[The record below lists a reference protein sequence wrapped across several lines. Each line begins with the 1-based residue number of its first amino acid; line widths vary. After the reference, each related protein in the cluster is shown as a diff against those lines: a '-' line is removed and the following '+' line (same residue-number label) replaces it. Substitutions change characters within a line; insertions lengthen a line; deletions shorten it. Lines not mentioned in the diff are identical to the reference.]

1 MKRGLVATATATIET
16 PVSSVWEALVNPET
30 IRQYMFGT
38 TVSSDWRPGSAITW
52 AGEWLGRKY
61 EDRGTITRIQ
71 PGRLLEYTHY
81 SPLSGLPDVPGS
93 YHTVT
98 IELEDLGGRTE
109 VRLSQDNN
117 ATEEARQHS
126 EKNWAAMLDGM
137 KALLES

>member
-1 MKRGLVATATATIET
+1 M
-16 PVSSVWEALVNPET
+16 
-30 IRQYMFGT
+30 IRKA
-38 TVSSDWRPGSAITW
+38 AITP
-52 AGEWLGRKY
+52 
-61 EDRGTITRIQ
+61 
-71 PGRLLEYTHY
+71 PGRTWVRAGI
-81 SPLSGLPDVPGS
+81 SA
-93 YHTVT
+93 